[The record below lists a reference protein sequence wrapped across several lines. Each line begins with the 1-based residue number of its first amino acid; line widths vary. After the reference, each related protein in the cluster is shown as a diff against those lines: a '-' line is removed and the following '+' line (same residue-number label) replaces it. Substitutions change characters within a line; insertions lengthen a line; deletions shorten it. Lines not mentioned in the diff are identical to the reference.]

1 MRGPRRGPGLRGA
14 VMNTITRTFN
24 RTFADRNLGFISQA
38 RVERNT
44 SRVGFL
50 LLENFSL
57 PCFTQA
63 LDVLVTA
70 NLLAPGAVR
79 VHTFSHDHREVMSDL
94 GIPIRPDTPLT
105 DIRLA
110 DLDLM
115 VICGGLR
122 AARAAPSWL
131 SSLLKQI
138 ARLPIALGGLWNGAW
153 YLGNAG
159 LLDGYRCAIH
169 AEQRTALAERAPHAS
184 VTHESLVFDRNR
196 MTSATP
202 SGAFEMMMRW
212 LAFGAGP
219 QLADAV
225 RDTLDADQSK
235 YRSVQKPQQPK
246 VSKAL
251 QEVIALMEANIEE
264 PLSPDQLAQVIGLS
278 IRQVQR
284 LFKDQLNTTP
294 QKYYF
299 QLRITEARRLIQNS
313 NASIFDVSLACGFVS
328 CTHFSR
334 SYSAFFGHPPSKEI
348 RYET

>member
-1 MRGPRRGPGLRGA
+1 
-14 VMNTITRTFN
+14 MNTTTRTFS

-38 RVERNT
+38 QTERKT

-50 LLENFSL
+50 LLEHFSL

-70 NLLAPGAVR
+70 NLIAPGAVR
-79 VHTFSHDHREVMSDL
+79 VHTFSHDHGEVISDL
-94 GIPIRPDTPLT
+94 GIPVRPDTPLT
-105 DIRLA
+105 DIRLS

-122 AARAAPSWL
+122 AARTVPSWL
-131 SSLLKQI
+131 SALLRKI

-153 YLGNAG
+153 YLADAG

-169 AEQRTALAERAPHAS
+169 AEQRTALAERAPHAN
-184 VTHESLVFDRNR
+184 VCHEPSVFDRNR

-202 SGAFEMMMRW
+202 NGAFDMMIHW
-212 LAFGAGP
+212 LAHGAGL

-225 RDTLDADQSK
+225 LDRLDADQSK
-235 YRSVQKPQQPK
+235 HRSVQRPQQPK
-246 VSKAL
+246 VSKPL
-251 QEVIALMEANIEE
+251 REVIALMESNLEE
-264 PLSPDQLAQVIGLS
+264 PLSPGQLADVVGLS
-278 IRQVQR
+278 VRQVQR

-313 NASIFDVSLACGFVS
+313 SASIFDVSIACGFVS

-348 RYET
+348 RYEI

>member
-1 MRGPRRGPGLRGA
+1 MK
-14 VMNTITRTFN
+14 TITRTFS
-24 RTFADRNLGFISQA
+24 RTFADRNLGFIAQGHTPCT
-38 RVERNT
+38 V

-50 LLENFSL
+50 LLDNFSL

-70 NLLAPGAVR
+70 NLISPGRVR
-79 VHTFSHDHREVMSDL
+79 VHTFSHHHAEVISDL

-105 DIRLA
+105 DIRLS
-110 DLDLM
+110 DLDLL

-122 AARAAPSWL
+122 AARTVPNWL
-131 SSLLKQI
+131 LALLNKV

-153 YLGNAG
+153 YLGAAG

-169 AEQRTALAERAPHAS
+169 AEQRTALAERTPRANVS
-184 VTHESLVFDRNR
+184 HEPLAYDRNR

-202 SGAFEMMMRW
+202 NGAFDMMIRW
-212 LAFGAGP
+212 LGQGTTP
-219 QLADAV
+219 VLADAV
-225 RDTLDADQSK
+225 LDTLDYDRSK
-235 YRSVQKPQQPK
+235 HRAFQKPQQPK
-246 VSKAL
+246 LGKAL
-251 QEVIALMEANIEE
+251 RDIIALMEANLEE
-264 PLSPDQLAQVIGLS
+264 PLGPEHLARVVGLS

-284 LFKDQLNTTP
+284 LFRDQLNTTP

-313 NASIFDVSLACGFVS
+313 SASIFDVSLACGFVS

-348 RYET
+348 RYDV

>member
-1 MRGPRRGPGLRGA
+1 
-14 VMNTITRTFN
+14 MNTITREFN
-24 RTFADRNLGFISQA
+24 RTFADRNLGFITQ
-38 RVERNT
+38 ERAERKMT
-44 SRVGFL
+44 RVGFL

-70 NLLAPGAVR
+70 NLISPGAVR
-79 VHTFSHDHREVMSDL
+79 AHTFSHDHAEVMSDL

-105 DIRLA
+105 DIRLS

-122 AARAAPSWL
+122 ATRTVPNWL
-131 SSLLKQI
+131 SALLKKI
-138 ARLPIALGGLWNGAW
+138 SRLPIALGGLWNGAW
-153 YLGNAG
+153 YLGAAG

-169 AEQRTALAERAPHAS
+169 AEQRTALAERAPYAS
-184 VTHESLVFDRNR
+184 VSHESLVLDRNR

-202 SGAFEMMMRW
+202 NGASEMMIRW
-212 LAFGAGP
+212 LRHGAGP

-225 RDTLDADQSK
+225 LDTLDPDRSK
-235 YRSVQKPQQPK
+235 HRSFQKPQLPK
-246 VSKAL
+246 VNKAL
-251 QEVIALMEANIEE
+251 REVIALMESNLEE
-264 PLSPDQLAQVIGLS
+264 PLNPEQLSQVIGLS
-278 IRQVQR
+278 VRQIQR

-313 NASIFDVSLACGFVS
+313 NASVFDVSIACGFVS
-328 CTHFSR
+328 CSHFSR
-334 SYSAFFGHPPSKEI
+334 SYSAFFGHPPSKEV
-348 RYET
+348 RYEI

>member
-1 MRGPRRGPGLRGA
+1 MK
-14 VMNTITRTFN
+14 TITREFS
-24 RTFADRNLGFISQA
+24 RTFADRNLGFITQEQS
-38 RVERNT
+38 ERKT

-70 NLLAPGAVR
+70 NLLCPGAVR
-79 VHTFSHDHREVMSDL
+79 VHTFSHNHAEVMSDL

-105 DIRLA
+105 DIRLS

-122 AARAAPSWL
+122 AARTVPSWL
-131 SSLLKQI
+131 SSLLKKI
-138 ARLPIALGGLWNGAW
+138 SKLPIALGGLWNGAW
-153 YLGNAG
+153 YLGAAG

-169 AEQRTALAERAPHAS
+169 AEQRTALAERAPYAS
-184 VTHESLVFDRNR
+184 VSHDALVFDRNR

-202 SGAFEMMMRW
+202 TGAFDMMIRW
-212 LAFGAGP
+212 LGYGSSPA
-219 QLADAV
+219 LADAV
-225 RDTLDADQSK
+225 LDTLDSDQSK
-235 YRSVQKPQQPK
+235 HRSFQKPQQPK

-251 QEVIALMEANIEE
+251 RDIIALMETNLEDT
-264 PLSPDQLAQVIGLS
+264 LSPEQLAQVVGLS
-278 IRQVQR
+278 VRQIQR
-284 LFKDQLNTTP
+284 LFRDQLNTTP

-313 NASIFDVSLACGFVS
+313 NASIFDVSIACGFVS

-348 RYET
+348 RYEI

>member
-1 MRGPRRGPGLRGA
+1 
-14 VMNTITRTFN
+14 MNTITREFS
-24 RTFADRNLGFISQA
+24 RTFADRNLGFITQ
-38 RVERNT
+38 ERTERKT

-70 NLLAPGAVR
+70 NLISPGAVR
-79 VHTFSHDHREVMSDL
+79 VHTFSYNHAEVMSDL

-105 DIRLA
+105 DIRLS

-122 AARAAPSWL
+122 AARTVPNWL
-131 SSLLKQI
+131 SGLLKKI
-138 ARLPIALGGLWNGAW
+138 AKLPIALGGLWNGAW
-153 YLGNAG
+153 YLGAAG

-169 AEQRTALAERAPHAS
+169 AEQRTALAERAPYANVSHDP
-184 VTHESLVFDRNR
+184 LVFDRNR

-202 SGAFEMMMRW
+202 NGAFDMMIRW
-212 LAFGAGP
+212 LSHGASP

-225 RDTLDADQSK
+225 LDTLDSDQSK
-235 YRSVQKPQQPK
+235 HRSFQKPQQPK

-251 QEVIALMEANIEE
+251 REVIALMEANLEE
-264 PLSPDQLAQVIGLS
+264 PLCPEQLAQVVGLS
-278 IRQVQR
+278 IRQIQR

-313 NASIFDVSLACGFVS
+313 NASIFDVSIACGFVS

-334 SYSAFFGHPPSKEI
+334 SYSAFFGHPPSKEV
-348 RYET
+348 RYEI